1 MIHRLAYTPIP
12 TLSFHE
18 ALSDCLHHLDTIQ
31 QETPVLGVVFFV
43 NADSLNTFLNQEATI
58 LKTMAAGERNLPST
72 ILAQASESAIA
83 MEVWAD
89 SQAENIE
96 YVEFAD
102 RHYTRYTSGGGKALL
117 ALGLRTTPELSLQSQ
132 AEAVFQHVNNLL
144 TQEGLGFTD
153 IVRQWNY
160 VPGIL
165 EMQSHGSK
173 SLQHYQVFNE
183 VRKDWYNKHTF
194 THGYPAATGI
204 GVKTGPFS
212 IDVLV
217 QASHPDLDK
226 KGLSNPNQH
235 NAYQYE
241 QHMLVGDALCGQQ
254 KNPPLFERAKLL
266 ADPSSAQV
274 LVSGTA
280 AILGQDTVG
289 VGDVSLQ
296 TEVSIRNMLALITPD
311 TTGTAAQF
319 TFNGLRVYIKNMTDK
334 DTVKSV
340 CQRFFP
346 DTPASYVQADV
357 CRDNLLMEIEGEAAA
372 QTDAP

>member
-31 QETPVLGVVFFV
+31 QKTPVLGVVFFV

-183 VRKDWYNKHTF
+183 VRKDWYN
-194 THGYPAATGI
+194 
-204 GVKTGPFS
+204 
-212 IDVLV
+212 
-217 QASHPDLDK
+217 
-226 KGLSNPNQH
+226 
-235 NAYQYE
+235 
-241 QHMLVGDALCGQQ
+241 
-254 KNPPLFERAKLL
+254 
-266 ADPSSAQV
+266 
-274 LVSGTA
+274 
-280 AILGQDTVG
+280 
-289 VGDVSLQ
+289 
-296 TEVSIRNMLALITPD
+296 
-311 TTGTAAQF
+311 
-319 TFNGLRVYIKNMTDK
+319 
-334 DTVKSV
+334 
-340 CQRFFP
+340 
-346 DTPASYVQADV
+346 
-357 CRDNLLMEIEGEAAA
+357 
-372 QTDAP
+372 

>member
-1 MIHRLAYTPIP
+1 
-12 TLSFHE
+12 
-18 ALSDCLHHLDTIQ
+18 
-31 QETPVLGVVFFV
+31 
-43 NADSLNTFLNQEATI
+43 
-58 LKTMAAGERNLPST
+58 
-72 ILAQASESAIA
+72 
-83 MEVWAD
+83 
-89 SQAENIE
+89 
-96 YVEFAD
+96 
-102 RHYTRYTSGGGKALL
+102 
-117 ALGLRTTPELSLQSQ
+117 
-132 AEAVFQHVNNLL
+132 
-144 TQEGLGFTD
+144 
-153 IVRQWNY
+153 
-160 VPGIL
+160 
-165 EMQSHGSK
+165 
-173 SLQHYQVFNE
+173 
-183 VRKDWYNKHTF
+183 
-194 THGYPAATGI
+194 
-204 GVKTGPFS
+204 VKTGPFS
-212 IDVLV
+212 IDILV
-217 QASHPDLDK
+217 QASHPALDK

-241 QHMLVGDALCGQQ
+241 QHMLVGDALRGQQ

-346 DTPASYVQADV
+346 GTPASYVQADV